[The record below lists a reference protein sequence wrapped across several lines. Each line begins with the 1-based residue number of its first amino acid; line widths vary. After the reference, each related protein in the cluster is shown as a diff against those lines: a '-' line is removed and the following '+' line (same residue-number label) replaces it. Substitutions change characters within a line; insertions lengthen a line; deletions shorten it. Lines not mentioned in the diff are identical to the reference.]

1 MKIGILT
8 QPLTTNYGGILQ
20 NFALQKVLS
29 GLGHDVYTIDYGK
42 SSWLGYIH
50 NCVSFAR
57 IGFRGNR
64 PETPI
69 ENRNKQR
76 GFRQFIGKHIRTT
89 VPRTGKID
97 WKLVDSL
104 RFDAVI
110 VGSDQVWRPCYNYDI
125 TAMFLKT
132 IGGNIR
138 KIAYAASF
146 GTDVWEFTD
155 LQTNECR
162 ELIKSF
168 TGVSVR
174 EEDAVGMCKR
184 HLDCDATWVLDP
196 TLLLTKEDYQE
207 VCIDVE
213 CKRPFVFAY
222 ILDESEKK
230 VSEIKRFAAAKGL
243 DYLIKSAGPKADAK
257 DTIEEWLSY
266 FRDAKYVITDSF
278 HGTVFSILFNKDFMV
293 YGNNKRGNSR
303 FNSLLGLFSLQ
314 NRLTASIPNEWSAI
328 DWNAVNCAHKSKKE
342 ESINWLMSISN
353 CRNPTQIP

>member
-29 GLGHDVYTIDYGK
+29 DLGHDVYTIDYGK
-42 SSWLGYIH
+42 LPWLDYIH
-50 NCVSFAR
+50 NWMSFVR

-69 ENRNKQR
+69 ENENKQL

-89 VPRTGKID
+89 QPKTRKID
-97 WKLVDSL
+97 WKLMESL
-104 RFDAVI
+104 RLDTVV
-110 VGSDQVWRPCYNYDI
+110 VGSNQVWRPSYNYDI
-125 TAMFLKT
+125 TAMFLKP
-132 IGGNIR
+132 IGDRIR

-174 EEDAVGMCKR
+174 EEDAVRLCKH
-184 HLDCDATWVLDP
+184 HLFT
-196 TLLLTKEDYQE
+196 
-207 VCIDVE
+207 
-213 CKRPFVFAY
+213 
-222 ILDESEKK
+222 
-230 VSEIKRFAAAKGL
+230 
-243 DYLIKSAGPKADAK
+243 
-257 DTIEEWLSY
+257 
-266 FRDAKYVITDSF
+266 
-278 HGTVFSILFNKDFMV
+278 V

-314 NRLTASIPNEWSAI
+314 NRLVASIPNEWPAI
-328 DWNAVNCAHKSKKE
+328 DWDTVNCAHKSKRE
-342 ESINWLMSISN
+342 ESINWLMSKL
-353 CRNPTQIP
+353 CQK

>member
-1 MKIGILT
+1 MKIGIIT

-20 NFALQKVLS
+20 NFALQKVLCN
-29 GLGHDVYTIDYGK
+29 LGHDVYTIDYGK
-42 SSWLGYIH
+42 LTWMDYIH
-50 NCVSFAR
+50 NWMSFAR

-69 ENRNKQR
+69 ENENKQR

-89 VPRTGKID
+89 VPRSRKID
-97 WKLVDSL
+97 WSLVESL
-104 RFDAVI
+104 RFDVMV
-110 VGSDQVWRPCYNYDI
+110 VGSDQVWRPSYNYDI
-125 TAMFLKT
+125 TAMFLKP
-132 IGGNIR
+132 IGGKIS

-146 GTDVWEFTD
+146 GTDVWEFSES
-155 LQTNECR
+155 QTNECR

-174 EEDAVGMCKR
+174 EEDAVGLSKQ

-196 TLLLTKEDYQE
+196 TLLLTREDYLE
-207 VCIDVE
+207 ACLDVE
-213 CKRPFVFAY
+213 CKKPFVFAY

-243 DYLIKSAGPKADAK
+243 DHLIKSAGPKAEAK

-278 HGTVFSILFNKDFMV
+278 HGTVFSIMFNKDFMV

-314 NRLTASIPNEWSAI
+314 NRLVASIPNEWPVI
-328 DWNAVNCAHKSKKE
+328 DWDTVNCAHKSKRE
-342 ESINWLMSISN
+342 ESINWLMSKL
-353 CRNPTQIP
+353 CQK

>member
-1 MKIGILT
+1 MRIGIIT

-20 NFALQKVLS
+20 NFALQRVLNN
-29 GLGHDVYTIDYGK
+29 LGHKAYTIDYGRL
-42 SSWLGYIH
+42 SWLSYLH
-50 NCVSFAR
+50 NWVSFVR
-57 IGFRGNR
+57 IAFRGNSL
-64 PETPI
+64 ETPI
-69 ENRNKQR
+69 EYENKQR

-89 VPRTGKID
+89 VPRSGKID
-97 WKLVDSL
+97 WSLVKSL
-104 RFDAVI
+104 RFDAIV

-125 TAMFLKT
+125 MAMFLKP
-132 IGGNIR
+132 IGGKIR

-146 GTDVWEFTD
+146 GTDVWEFSD
-155 LQTNECR
+155 SQTNECR

-174 EEDAVGMCKR
+174 EEDGVGMCKQ
-184 HLDCDATWVLDP
+184 HLDCEATWVLDP

-213 CKRPFVFAY
+213 CKKPFVFAY

-243 DYLIKSAGPKADAK
+243 EYMIKSAGPKAEAK

-266 FRDAKYVITDSF
+266 FRDAECVITDSF

-293 YGNNKRGNSR
+293 FGNDKRGNSR

-314 NRLTASIPNEWSAI
+314 NRLVASIPNVWPAI
-328 DWNAVNCAHKSKKE
+328 DWNAVNSSHKSKRE
-342 ESINWLMSISN
+342 DSLNWLISKLH
-353 CRNPTQIP
+353 

>member
-20 NFALQKVLS
+20 NFSLQKVLS
-29 GLGHDVYTIDYGK
+29 DLGHDVCTIDYGK
-42 SSWLGYIH
+42 LSWLDYIH
-50 NCVSFAR
+50 NWLSFVR
-57 IGFRGNR
+57 NGFRGNR

-69 ENRNKQR
+69 ENENKQR

-89 VPRTGKID
+89 KPKTRKID
-97 WKLVDSL
+97 WKLVESL
-104 RFDAVI
+104 RLDAVV
-110 VGSDQVWRPCYNYDI
+110 VGSDQVWRPSYNYDI
-125 TAMFLKT
+125 MAMFLKP
-132 IGGNIR
+132 IDGRIR

-174 EEDAVGMCKR
+174 EEDAIGLCKR

-196 TLLLTKEDYQE
+196 TLLLTREDYLQA
-207 VCIDVE
+207 CIDVE
-213 CKRPFVFAY
+213 CKKPFVFAY

-243 DYLIKSAGPKADAK
+243 DYMIKSAGPKANAK
-257 DTIEEWLSY
+257 DTIEEWLSF

-314 NRLTASIPNEWSAI
+314 NRMTASIPNEWLAI
-328 DWNAVNCAHKSKKE
+328 DWDTVNCAHKSKRE
-342 ESINWLMSISN
+342 ESINWLMSKL
-353 CRNPTQIP
+353 CQE

>member
-1 MKIGILT
+1 MRIGIVT

-20 NFALQKVLS
+20 NFALQKVLCN
-29 GLGHDVYTIDYGK
+29 LGHDVYTIDYGTL
-42 SSWLGYIH
+42 SWWDYIH
-50 NCVSFAR
+50 NWISFAR
-57 IGFRGNR
+57 IGFRGNL

-76 GFRQFIGKHIRTT
+76 GFRQFIGKFICTT
-89 VPRTGKID
+89 VPRSRKID
-97 WKLVDSL
+97 WKLVESL

-110 VGSDQVWRPCYNYDI
+110 VGSDQVWRPAYNYDI
-125 TAMFLKT
+125 TAMFLKP
-132 IGGNIR
+132 IGGNIK

-146 GTDVWEFTD
+146 GTDIWEFTD
-155 LQTNECR
+155 SQTNECR

-174 EEDAVGMCKR
+174 EEDAVGLCKQ

-196 TLLLTKEDYQE
+196 TLLLTRKDYLQA
-207 VCIDVE
+207 CIDVE
-213 CKRPFVFAY
+213 CKKPFVFAY

-230 VSEIKRFAAAKGL
+230 ISEIKHFAAAKGL
-243 DYLIKSAGPKADAK
+243 DYMIKSAGPKAVAK

-266 FRDAKYVITDSF
+266 FRDAKYIITDSF

-303 FNSLLGLFSLQ
+303 FNSLLGLFSLK
-314 NRLTASIPNEWSAI
+314 NRLTTSIPDKWSDI
-328 DWNAVNCAHKSKKE
+328 DWNAVNCAHKSKRE
-342 ESINWLMSISN
+342 ESINWLMSKL
-353 CRNPTQIP
+353 CQE